1 MKIKVLISV
10 VVVAIVAYVGYQ
22 YLFQGHRD
30 VATAKVDYNI
40 TAQDLAKAFSAEE
53 EKATLTYLNKIVEV
67 KGEVISASPS
77 SIELV
82 SGVSIALS
90 QPLSKEKST
99 QLSKTVQ
106 SIRGRCIGYDSL
118 LEEIRIDQAF
128 IVSK

>member
-1 MKIKVLISV
+1 MKVKVLISV
-10 VVVAIVAYVGYQ
+10 AILAIIAFVGYQ
-22 YLFQGHRD
+22 QLFQGHRD
-30 VATAKVDYNI
+30 VATAKVDYNM
-40 TAQDLAKAFSAEE
+40 TAQDLAKAFSAGE
-53 EKATLTYLNKIVEV
+53 EKATLTYLNKIIEV
-67 KGEVISASPS
+67 RGEVLSASPS

-90 QPLSKEKST
+90 QPLSKEEST